1 MAGGRKWPKV
11 SFQPDVPAQPD
22 PLPRPCCSPLPL
34 AILGRSESSWSSTGS
49 IPARQHGVFGVGSLW
64 PASGGCELGGWLKTS
79 FCISA
84 HEESK
89 AVCCGHSRRGDTQ
102 QHVPAVCLA
111 KRGVLQCSSARVCSI
126 RVGQMKGASQ
136 HPYLRAATGC
146 LRENT
151 RDGGRT
157 GQSFP
162 STLTFACRAGALGTR
177 APGGEQVRQEQ
188 GG

>member
-1 MAGGRKWPKV
+1 MSLLLSTALGHFGQERVLLEQHRLHPCQTARCIWGG
-11 SFQPDVPAQPD
+11 
-22 PLPRPCCSPLPL
+22 LPL
-34 AILGRSESSWSSTGS
+34 AR
-49 IPARQHGVFGVGSLW
+49 
-64 PASGGCELGGWLKTS
+64 SGGCELGGWLKTS
-79 FCISA
+79 LCISA
-84 HEESK
+84 HKESK
-89 AVCCGHSRRGDTQ
+89 AVRCGHSRRGDTQ

-162 STLTFACRAGALGTR
+162 STLTSACRAGALGTR